1 VNSTHHQAVSRPGK
15 GVLVSAWAPDGVI
28 EAIELPDHPFALG
41 VQWHPEALAGREP
54 RHRAILRGLV
64 EAALE
69 RGQERGR

>member
-1 VNSTHHQAVSRPGK
+1 VNRSGK
-15 GVLVSAWAPDGVI
+15 GVLVSAWAPDGVV

-64 EAALE
+64 AAALE
-69 RGQERGR
+69 RGVERGKERAR